1 MLKECN
7 NQDLDRNEISGKY
20 YLFFQVWK
28 ELTERKT
35 LDSYQYRIMNSLE
48 ALSELSVVIGY
59 KLNRFYNTNHNID
72 ECKAETKEI
81 IGTDQVIKMHY
92 PNIWRQLMAHL
103 SEKSETDAQQRALRY
118 QIEYSYNILSEHYFE
133 YLIDDLETEIENSDK
148 ENIIKKTSMLI
159 SNCATRGWSTLAL
172 HNLVDILYDSKT
184 DLTKWGI

>member
-72 ECKAETKEI
+72 ECKSGNQRNNRDRSSDKNA
-81 IGTDQVIKMHY
+81 
-92 PNIWRQLMAHL
+92 L
-103 SEKSETDAQQRALRY
+103 SQY
-118 QIEYSYNILSEHYFE
+118 
-133 YLIDDLETEIENSDK
+133 LETAYGTFVGKIRDRCTTKSIE
-148 ENIIKKTSMLI
+148 I
-159 SNCATRGWSTLAL
+159 SNR
-172 HNLVDILYDSKT
+172 I
-184 DLTKWGI
+184 